1 MKEFVFYTY
10 EGYTESPTS
19 EVVENIQLLG
29 FESGKSVKLAKQKL
43 MAQRK
48 WIEETG
54 FDKYEIEATQLLD
67 DRLRKLI
74 KTLVDYN
81 WDSEKK
87 HYEESPD
94 KNHIFLVLKQIK
106 KIID

>member
-1 MKEFVFYTY
+1 MKSFVFYTY

-19 EVVENIQLLG
+19 EPLENIQLLG
-29 FESGKSVKLAKQKL
+29 FESGKNIKLAKQKL
-43 MAQRK
+43 ITQRK
-48 WIEETG
+48 WIEKTG
-54 FDKYEIEATQLLD
+54 FDKCEIEATQLLD
-67 DRLRKLI
+67 DKLRKLV
-74 KTLVDYN
+74 KSLVDYN